1 MGVLL
6 KMRSIYSL
14 FLFGGRSVTGGWAG
28 WPIAHPDFGTLEGAV
43 KAPQGNG
50 GKLHY

>member
-14 FLFGGRSVTGGWAG
+14 FLFGGRSVTGGWA
-28 WPIAHPDFGTLEGAV
+28 IAHPDFGRLEGAT
-43 KAPQGNG
+43 KAPLGSG
-50 GKLHY
+50 GTPHY